1 MDFIFTRD
9 SYIRENLSNGYGR
22 QLRDLLTER
31 SEKLKTLLTL
41 KIGAIA
47 ASNQGH
53 RGGES
58 PKKSG
63 L

>member
-41 KIGAIA
+41 KNW
-47 ASNQGH
+47 SYCSKQ
-53 RGGES
+53 
-58 PKKSG
+58 SG
-63 L
+63 TSRR